1 MRRDFSCAALQVG
14 LIILASREEQLFDAI
29 DREIL
34 VVLQL
39 RAGPLVK
46 ARDEWQL
53 AQVKKQ
59 RAVLRLIKRRLLN
72 RVIFCG
78 RLVALDISLTNP
90 GPIENRADQQNRLV
104 PLLQTP

>member
-1 MRRDFSCAALQVG
+1 MRRDFSRAALQIG
-14 LIILASREEQLFDAI
+14 LIILPSGEEQLFNAV

-53 AQVKKQ
+53 AQEKKQ

-78 RLVALDISLTNP
+78 RLVALRISFTNP
-90 GPIENRADQQNRLV
+90 GPVENRADEQNRLM
-104 PLLQTP
+104 PL